1 MQCRHTV
8 PDWHRYVDPAGD
20 AAPIFAA
27 CRLLVKEGEPARD
40 PRSIACTYWGHQRD
54 CPLFEGAGG
63 AARTEPR
70 AAERRASRDVPVAMD
85 AVWPVRAPGAR
96 DGMRLVLIGLGAA
109 LDHPDAPDRGG
120 RPRRSSREE
129 EPCRLPAPRVGGGDG
144 IDRDP
149 RPGHAPDVGPA
160 MRGNADAG
168 ASALRSFQ
176 RTGNLIGTRWPVRV
190 LGCLGWRR
198 ERRLA

>member
-70 AAERRASRDVPVAMD
+70 AAERRASRDVPVAMG

-96 DGMRLVLIGLGAA
+96 DGMRLVLIGLGALSIILMLLTVGVGLA
-109 LDHPDAPDRGG
+109 VLHGKRSPAGYLHLVWVAATVSIATHVLATLRAWA
-120 RPRRSSREE
+120 RR
-129 EPCRLPAPRVGGGDG
+129 
-144 IDRDP
+144 
-149 RPGHAPDVGPA
+149 
-160 MRGNADAG
+160 
-168 ASALRSFQ
+168 
-176 RTGNLIGTRWPVRV
+176 
-190 LGCLGWRR
+190 
-198 ERRLA
+198 

>member
-27 CRLLVKEGEPARD
+27 CRLLVKEGQPTRD

-70 AAERRASRDVPVAMD
+70 IAEGCASRDVPVAMD
-85 AVWPVRAPGAR
+85 AIWPVRAPGAR
-96 DGMRLVLIGLGAA
+96 DGMRLVLIGLGSASIILMLLTVGVGLAVLRGEWSPAGYLRLVSVAA
-109 LDHPDAPDRGG
+109 AISIATHVLATLRTWA
-120 RPRRSSREE
+120 RR
-129 EPCRLPAPRVGGGDG
+129 
-144 IDRDP
+144 
-149 RPGHAPDVGPA
+149 
-160 MRGNADAG
+160 
-168 ASALRSFQ
+168 
-176 RTGNLIGTRWPVRV
+176 
-190 LGCLGWRR
+190 
-198 ERRLA
+198 